1 MEIKYIQY
9 RRQNPWIVCWK
20 SSWTGKRHRV
30 GFPSEPAAEAFSKTL
45 SDIELQEKRIMAQRR
60 KRTRSKCIKLT
71 VAELFLRYFSLG
83 LTNKTTIKQSE
94 YHAAHIIKLFGKRQ
108 VSLLSC
114 DDIMDFIEIQKLR
127 KLNQSTINR
136 RISILRSA
144 MNWSVKYGI
153 LPKSPLSELRL
164 PQARSRRTAPPTPR
178 ETKLIYDAATPH
190 LQRIIAIGASC
201 GPRIGPSELFQLRWA
216 DVDLEAG
223 IIRMPSA
230 DKGATE
236 KVREIP
242 IRQSLSPLLRE
253 WRDIDLEAGI
263 SFVISW
269 QGKPIRSANRAW
281 HTAVRNAGIF
291 RRITPYS
298 LRHYF
303 ATYTIEGGAKLKAVA
318 KLMGHKDETMLLRT
332 YQHVLDEQE
341 IEAVEAAPDM
351 LNLEKTRPKRQ
362 KRRIPSSGRG
372 SSGHVVSGSR
382 SDYGNFIFPS
392 PQLLHLLSFWISPA
406 WISPAA

>member
-30 GFPSEPAAEAFSKTL
+30 GFPSEPAAQAFSQAL

-60 KRTRSKCIKLT
+60 KRVRSKCIKIT
-71 VAELFLRYFSLG
+71 VEELFSRYFSLG
-83 LTNKTTIKQSE
+83 LTNKTTIKQSQ

-114 DDIMDFIEIQKLR
+114 DDIINFIEIQKLR
-127 KLNQSTINR
+127 NLNQSTINR

-144 MNWSVKYGI
+144 VNWSVKYGI
-153 LPKSPLSELRL
+153 LPKSPLSDLRL
-164 PQARSRRTAPPTPR
+164 PLARSRRTAPPTPR
-178 ETKLIYDAATPH
+178 ETKLIYDSAAPH
-190 LQRIIAIGASC
+190 LQRIIAIGAFC

-223 IIRMPSA
+223 VIRMPSA
-230 DKGATE
+230 DKGAME

-253 WRDIDLEAGI
+253 WRDTDLATGI

-269 QGKPIRSANRAW
+269 QGKPIRSVNRAW

-298 LRHYF
+298 LRHSF
-303 ATYTIEGGAKLKAVA
+303 ATYSIEGGAKLKAVA

-332 YQHVLDEQE
+332 YQHVLGEQE
-341 IEAVEAAPDM
+341 IEAVEAVPDM
-351 LNLEKTRPKRQ
+351 LNLGKARLKRQ
-362 KRRIPSSGRG
+362 KRRIPNLGRG
-372 SSGHVVSGSR
+372 SSGHAASGSG
-382 SDYGNFIFPS
+382 SDHGNFIFP
-392 PQLLHLLSFWISPA
+392 PPHLLHVLSFWISPA
-406 WISPAA
+406 G